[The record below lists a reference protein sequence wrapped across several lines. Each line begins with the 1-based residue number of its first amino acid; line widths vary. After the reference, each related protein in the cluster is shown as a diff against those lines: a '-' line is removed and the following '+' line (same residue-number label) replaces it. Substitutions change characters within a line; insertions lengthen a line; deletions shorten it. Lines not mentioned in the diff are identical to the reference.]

1 MKTKNLLI
9 KYITT
14 IIITI
19 FLFTSC
25 EDNWGDIESNPDYF
39 SSQDLNNNSSSS
51 SSSSSGCTLNCSPW
65 EDCVRRGSG
74 DPFDFFGPK
83 SWRCEN
89 IYVTTFNRRFYSSLI
104 ITDESGNNVSKDIL
118 IIQKYPNE
126 NTVGF
131 TIEEEGYNE
140 RFDIYVQFSNP
151 SYGDFIVES
160 QSVYNPILDEYIT
173 YSGTGTLT
181 KNGSSCYY
189 TITLDLNYSY
199 NGINFNYNCIGSDD
213 ISLY

>member
-1 MKTKNLLI
+1 MFKKSSANALQC
-9 KYITT
+9 
-14 IIITI
+14 
-19 FLFTSC
+19 FASC
-25 EDNWGDIESNPDYF
+25 RDDREICF
-39 SSQDLNNNSSSS
+39 
-51 SSSSSGCTLNCSPW
+51 CCSIRYQ
-65 EDCVRRGSG
+65 V
-74 DPFDFFGPK
+74 
-83 SWRCEN
+83 
-89 IYVTTFNRRFYSSLI
+89 
-104 ITDESGNNVSKDIL
+104 VSKDIR
-118 IIQKYPNE
+118 ITQKYPNE

-151 SYGDFIVES
+151 SYGDFIVQS